1 MRGLLIILFQFSRDL
16 RWRVLTAAMSEG
28 DVGPRVDAYLDS
40 LPITIKFGHN
50 KIPKSDGLDIFYFS
64 KIFFRCLHN
73 SQFECVN

>member
-1 MRGLLIILFQFSRDL
+1 
-16 RWRVLTAAMSEG
+16 MSEE

-40 LPITIKFGHN
+40 LPITIIKFGHN